1 MTQRN
6 AIVFEKEA
14 FKRMD
19 ALMKNKSLHYGKN
32 GFTAESLKEIFGTE
46 LNHSKE
52 LLTLWLKNHNL
63 ESDYKI
69 ITI

>member
-6 AIVFEKEA
+6 ATVFEKEA
-14 FKRMD
+14 FKRMN
-19 ALMKNKSLHYGKN
+19 ALMKNKSLQYCKN

-46 LNHSKE
+46 LDHSKE
-52 LLTLWLKNHNL
+52 LLTLWMKNHNP
-63 ESDYKI
+63 ESDYEI